1 MEDLFFWI
9 LVLYSLISVL
19 GSIVAIFSVFSN
31 DWSWKRRIAWLLV
44 IIFAPLGWLIY
55 FILK

>member
-1 MEDLFFWI
+1 MGDLFFWM
-9 LVLYSLISVL
+9 LVVYSLISVV
-19 GSIVAIFSVFSN
+19 GTVAAIFSVFSC